1 MSNKGELEL
10 ECARKQQQT
19 GAFNCAGTSNAK
31 YDIWFDGVTVD
42 GNRQSFGVGGLMLW
56 MLFIVAHLAWESK
69 AGKFGTFVLFLGLTM
84 GLAGFIAKYVIQM
97 SLGIE

>member
-1 MSNKGELEL
+1 MQNTIFGLTESQLTEIGM
-10 ECARKQQQT
+10 
-19 GAFNCAGTSNAK
+19 
-31 YDIWFDGVTVD
+31 
-42 GNRQSFGVGGLMLW
+42 SFGVGGLMLW